1 MQIVKNGLV
10 WFVYSLFKR
19 VDFQRPYRVCGP
31 FCSTLKFTRLVKKT
45 NIDIG
50 G

>member
-10 WFVYSLFKR
+10 WLVHSLFKR
-19 VDFQRPYRVCGP
+19 VDFQRPDRVCSP
-31 FCSTLKFTRLVKKT
+31 FCSTLKFTRLVKIT